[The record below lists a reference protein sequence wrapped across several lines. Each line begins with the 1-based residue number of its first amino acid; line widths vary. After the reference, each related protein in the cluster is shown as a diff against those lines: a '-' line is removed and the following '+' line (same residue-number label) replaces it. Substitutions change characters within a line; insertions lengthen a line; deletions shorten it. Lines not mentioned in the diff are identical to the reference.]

1 MRSRIVATVSWL
13 RGRRWLLPAGTLL
26 TLLTA
31 GVVGAIPILLA
42 PSAGW
47 RWVAVFASPTVG
59 FITVVVMM
67 ELVHRVRRVLIAH
80 QLLNEPEVPS
90 TARSEEEE
98 ALITAMHDPREP
110 DGTRLGGRQASS
122 ARAVFFAPM

>member
-1 MRSRIVATVSWL
+1 MRSRILATVSWL
-13 RGRRWLLPAGTLL
+13 RGRRWLLPTGTLL

-31 GVVGAIPILLA
+31 GAVGAIPILLA

-80 QLLNEPEVPS
+80 QLLQEPELPAK
-90 TARSEEEE
+90 ARTEEEE

-110 DGTRLGGRQASS
+110 DGPILGGRQASS
-122 ARAVFFAPM
+122 ARVVFFVPR